1 MSCFRSGV
9 PVLFFSFLAAALY
22 IYAGLPSTNW
32 SCEKSSGI
40 FKKCEAGSV
49 SLWKIKN
56 CTNTTTDEFGP
67 STVAMLTSGSAAD
80 SGKNSTAQCDTENGL
95 TCCTSFLKPSVSDF
109 KSLSLGERDGTVL
122 SVICG
127 ALFSIFVFLVVAA
140 CKTKKTLLVIMAF
153 LATVF
158 GIAAVGLWIEFD
170 KGVIDSE
177 TFKLIFSGKAGM
189 GEGFMLTCAAVVAN
203 FIALLTSCAVRKV
216 DKYEFIS

>member
-1 MSCFRSGV
+1 MTCFRSGV
-9 PVLFFSFLAAALY
+9 PVLFFSIVAAALY

-49 SLWKIKN
+49 SLWKVKN
-56 CTNTTTDEFGP
+56 CTNATVNLDFGP
-67 STVAMLTSGSAAD
+67 SAEATLGFGNGTAD
-80 SGKNSTAQCDTENGL
+80 CETDNGL
-95 TCCTSFLKPSVSDF
+95 TCCTSDLKPSFSDF

-127 ALFSIFVFLVVAA
+127 ALFSIIVFFVVAA
-140 CKTKKTLLVIMAF
+140 CKARKILLVITSF

-158 GIAAVGLWIEFD
+158 GIAAIGLWIEFD
-170 KGVIDSE
+170 KGVIDSD
-177 TFKLIFSGKAGM
+177 TFKKIFSGSAGM
-189 GEGFMLTCAAVVAN
+189 GEGFMLTCGAVVAN
-203 FIALLTSCAVRKV
+203 FIALLTSCAVRQT